1 MTKATDFHSRSGNDP
16 SVPFIEV
23 FRPLDHVADGI
34 YEAGIGIARTAAAF
48 GTAVHRRIRFNRTVS
63 ALSSLSDHTLRDI
76 GIDRSQIVTVA
87 WDLTRR

>member
-1 MTKATDFHSRSGNDP
+1 MAKATDFHSRSGNDP

-23 FRPLDHVADGI
+23 SRPLNRVADGI
-34 YEAGIGIARTAAAF
+34 YEAGIGIARIAA
-48 GTAVHRRIRFNRTVS
+48 AVHRRIRFNRTVS

-87 WDLTRR
+87 RDLATR